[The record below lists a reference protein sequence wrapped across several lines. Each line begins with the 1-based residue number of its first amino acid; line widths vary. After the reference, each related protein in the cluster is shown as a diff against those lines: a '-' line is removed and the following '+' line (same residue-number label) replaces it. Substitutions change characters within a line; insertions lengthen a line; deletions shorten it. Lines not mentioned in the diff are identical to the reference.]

1 MSSLELLDE
10 LNLHGALTATG
21 LHLPASVTRDEYEAL
36 GALLG
41 QWHEASKWAIGDY
54 LRIGPELFGDEAYQ
68 LQESLRISPESRAQ
82 YVRVSTAID
91 PERRRHEEPLTWS
104 HHRNVAHLPPEDQDN
119 WLERAYVNSW
129 NSGEMYAQLHE
140 IPERTWQP
148 DLDDLVAAATAVFS
162 SGVITDS
169 VATVDALAL
178 TNLGAALGIVVE

>member
-1 MSSLELLDE
+1 MSNLELLGD
-10 LNLHGALTATG
+10 LKLHGALTATG
-21 LHLPASVTRDEYEAL
+21 LNLPVTVTRDEYEAL

-54 LRIGPELFGDEAYQ
+54 LRIGPDLFGDEAYQ

-82 YVRVSTAID
+82 YVRVASAVD

-129 NSGEMYAQLHE
+129 NSGEMYAHLHE
-140 IPERTWQP
+140 IPEKVWQP
-148 DLDDLVAAATAVFS
+148 DPEELAQVAMKVYVAS
-162 SGVITDS
+162 VIENG
-169 VATVDALAL
+169 VATLPSQPMIE
-178 TNLGAALGIVVE
+178 LGQTLGVVE